1 MIEMKIAT
9 DISNRQELD
18 EMKST
23 MEIFVVSN
31 RIRQLAQMA

>member
-1 MIEMKIAT
+1 MMEMKIAT

-23 MEIFVVSN
+23 MEIFAVSN

>member
-1 MIEMKIAT
+1 MMEMKIAT

-31 RIRQLAQMA
+31 RIRQLAHMA

>member
-1 MIEMKIAT
+1 MEMKIAT
-9 DISNRQELD
+9 DILTRQELD

-23 MEIFVVSN
+23 MEIFAVSN